1 MHHRSNPGC
10 DHLAGTDYE
19 RIDSVAKISRAATAA
34 DDPDTNSVRQWASEL
49 VGVKRT
55 VKDLTARQKKITDR
69 IKAFVQDRGYVD
81 DQGHIWFDLEEP
93 VEGVVALQMQR
104 KVSKPL
110 NEDKAEAIL
119 RKAGLY
125 EECTTT
131 VVVLDQDAI
140 MAAHYEGKLSED
152 DIDAMFPP
160 SVSYALM
167 TPTSR

>member
-1 MHHRSNPGC
+1 M
-10 DHLAGTDYE
+10 
-19 RIDSVAKISRAATAA
+19 AKISRTATAA
-34 DDPDTNSVRQWASEL
+34 AEPDTQTLRQWASEL
-49 VGVKRT
+49 IGVKKT

-69 IKAFVQDRGYVD
+69 IKAVVQEEGYVD
-81 DQGHIWFDLEEP
+81 DQGHVWVDFDEP
-93 VEGVVALQMQR
+93 VDGVVALQMQR

-119 RKAGLY
+119 RKVGIY
-125 EECTTT
+125 DECTTT

-140 MAAHYEGKLSED
+140 MAAHYAGKISED
-152 DIDAMFPP
+152 EIDAMFPP